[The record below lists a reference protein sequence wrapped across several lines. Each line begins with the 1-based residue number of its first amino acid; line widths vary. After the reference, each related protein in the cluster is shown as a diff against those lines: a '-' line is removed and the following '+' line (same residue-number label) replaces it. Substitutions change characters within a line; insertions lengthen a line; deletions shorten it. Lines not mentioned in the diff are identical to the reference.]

1 MKIMLSVLLSTLSV
15 RIARNVLRQQR
26 RNRRFVRL

>member
-15 RIARNVLRQQR
+15 RITRNVLRQQR

>member
-1 MKIMLSVLLSTLSV
+1 MVSLVVGTLSV
-15 RIARNVLRQQR
+15 RVTKNVLAQQR